1 VTAVNLGSGASVAEL
16 LGVLSLGID
25 LGLGLPME
33 HMLRSCTIAL
43 ALTERSPIDPVDTEL
58 VSLTALLAWV
68 GCHTDSYEQAYW
80 FGDDI
85 ARRAALHTI
94 DRTPW
99 NQRRVIMGLVGSGI
113 PPVQRA
119 RRVAEFMTVGRKSM
133 IGMRTSHCRLAGE
146 LALRLGLREDLPPAL
161 LQVFE
166 RWDGHGDPGAVSGDE
181 IGLPV
186 RIVHLSD
193 TAEVYHREGGVEAA
207 VEMAKARR
215 GTHLDPGIVDLFC
228 ANAAEVLAPLDS
240 APSWEVLTAQPALN
254 TPLSGEQ
261 VTAALEAIA
270 DFIDLKSPYTLGHS
284 RAVADLAAEAASLAG
299 LPTEE
304 VDLVRR
310 AGLLHDLGR
319 LGISNA
325 IWDKR
330 DPLSAS
336 EKERIRLQ
344 PYLTERMLSTSPK
357 LAVLAPLASS
367 HQERLDGSGYPRGL
381 RGDALSAS
389 ARILAAAD
397 VYQAMSEP
405 RPHREGRSGADA
417 CAQLRAE
424 VRAGKIDANAA
435 DAVLQAAGHK
445 VTKRSEQVAGLT
457 AREIE
462 VLRLLARG
470 LQTKQIAQELVI
482 TPKTV
487 STHIE
492 HIYTKIGASNRVGA
506 SLFATEHGLV

>member
-1 VTAVNLGSGASVAEL
+1 MAVASGSGASIAEL

-25 LGLGLPME
+25 LGLGLSME

-43 ALTERSPIDPVDTEL
+43 ALAERSSLDPVDTEL
-58 VSLTALLAWV
+58 VTLIALLAWV
-68 GCHTDSYEQAYW
+68 GCHTDSYEQAHW

-85 ARRAALHTI
+85 ERRAAVHAI
-94 DRTPW
+94 DRTPQ
-99 NQRRVIMGLVGSGI
+99 NQQRVIMSLVGSGL
-113 PPVQRA
+113 PPVERA
-119 RRVAEFMTVGRKSM
+119 RRVAEFMAVGRKLTT
-133 IGMRTSHCRLAGE
+133 GMRTSHCRLAGE
-146 LALRLGLREDLPPAL
+146 FALRLGLRADIRPAL
-161 LQVFE
+161 LQMFE
-166 RWDGHGDPGAVSGDE
+166 RWDGHGDPGAASGNE
-181 IGLPV
+181 IGLAV
-186 RIVHLSD
+186 RIVHLAD

-215 GTHLDPGIVDLFC
+215 GTQFDPEIVDLFC

-240 APSWEVLTAQPALN
+240 VPSWDVLGAQPALSS
-254 TPLSGEQ
+254 PLPDER

-284 RAVADLAAEAASLAG
+284 RAVADLAAEAARVAG
-299 LPTEE
+299 LPAEDVE
-304 VDLVRR
+304 RVRR

-336 EKERIRLQ
+336 EQERIRLQ
-344 PYLTERMLSTSPK
+344 PYLTERMLSMSPK
-357 LAVLAPLASS
+357 LAALAPLASS

-381 RGDALSAS
+381 RGDALTAS

-397 VYQAMSEP
+397 VYQAMTEP
-405 RPHREGRSGADA
+405 RPRRPAHSIAEAS
-417 CAQLRAE
+417 AQLRAE
-424 VRAGKIDANAA
+424 VRAGKIDARAA
-435 DAVLQAAGHK
+435 GAVLQAAGHK
-445 VTKRSEQVAGLT
+445 VTKRPEHAAGLT

-470 LQTKQIAQELVI
+470 LKTKQIADELVI
-482 TPKTV
+482 TPRTV
-487 STHIE
+487 SSHIE
-492 HIYTKIGASNRVGA
+492 HIYGKIGASNRVGA
-506 SLFATEHGLV
+506 SLFATEHGLA

>member
-1 VTAVNLGSGASVAEL
+1 VTVAAPGSGASVGEL

-25 LGLGLPME
+25 LGLGLSME
-33 HMLRSCTIAL
+33 HMLRSCTIAVAL
-43 ALTERSPIDPVDTEL
+43 AERSARRSVDTEL

-68 GCHTDSYEQAYW
+68 GCHTDSHEQAYW
-80 FGDDI
+80 LSDDI

-94 DRTPW
+94 DRTPR
-99 NQRRVIMGLVGSGI
+99 NQRRVIMGLVGQGL
-113 PPVQRA
+113 PPVKREQ
-119 RRVAEFMTVGRKSM
+119 RVAEFKRVGRKLTA
-133 IGMRTSHCRLAGE
+133 GMRTSHCRIAGE
-146 LALRLGLREDLPPAL
+146 LALRLGLREDVRPAL
-161 LQVFE
+161 LQMFE
-166 RWDGHGDPGAVSGDE
+166 RWDGHGDPGAVSGEE
-181 IGLPV
+181 IGLAV

-207 VEMAKARR
+207 VEMARARR
-215 GTHLDPGIVDLFC
+215 GTQFDPELVDLFC
-228 ANAAEVLAPLDS
+228 ASAADLLGPLDL
-240 APSWEVLTAQPALN
+240 APSWEILAVAPVLN
-254 TPLSGEQ
+254 RPLSGGQ

-284 RAVADLAAEAASLAG
+284 RAVADLAAEAARVGG
-299 LPTEE
+299 LPADE
-304 VDLVRR
+304 VELVRR

-336 EKERIRLQ
+336 EQERIRLQ

-367 HQERLDGSGYPRGL
+367 HQERVDGSGYPRGL
-381 RGDALSAS
+381 RGNALSVS

-397 VYQAMSEP
+397 VYQAMTEP
-405 RPHREGRSGADA
+405 RPHRDARSVAEAG
-417 CAQLRAE
+417 AQLRAE
-424 VRAGKIDANAA
+424 VHAEKIDANAA

-445 VTKRSEQVAGLT
+445 VTRRPEQTAGLT

-470 LQTKQIAQELVI
+470 LSTKQIAQALVI
-482 TPKTV
+482 TPRTA

-492 HIYTKIGASNRVGA
+492 HIYAKIGSSNRVGA

>member
-1 VTAVNLGSGASVAEL
+1 MAVASGSGVSVGEL

-25 LGLGLPME
+25 LGLGLSME
-33 HMLRSCTIAL
+33 HMLRSCTIAVAL
-43 ALTERSPIDPVDTEL
+43 AARSSLDAADTEL

-94 DRTPW
+94 DRTPE
-99 NQRRVIMGLVGSGI
+99 NQRRVIMGLVGSGL
-113 PPVQRA
+113 PPFQRA
-119 RRVAEFMTVGRKSM
+119 RRLAEFVTVGRKLTT
-133 IGMRTSHCRLAGE
+133 GMRTSHCRLAGG
-146 LALRLGLREDLPPAL
+146 LALRLGLREDISPAL
-161 LQVFE
+161 LQMFE

-181 IGLPV
+181 IGLAV

-193 TAEVYHREGGVEAA
+193 TAEVYHSKGGVEAA
-207 VEMAKARR
+207 VEMARARR
-215 GTHLDPGIVDLFC
+215 GTQFDPEIVDLFC
-228 ANAAEVLAPLDS
+228 ANAAEVLAPLDL
-240 APSWEVLTAQPALN
+240 APSWDFLTAQPALN
-254 TPLSGEQ
+254 APLSGEQ
-261 VTAALEAIA
+261 VSAALEAIA
-270 DFIDLKSPYTLGHS
+270 DFIDLKSPYTVGHS
-284 RAVADLAAEAASLAG
+284 RAVADLAAEAASVAR
-299 LPTEE
+299 LPAEE
-304 VDLVRR
+304 VELMRR

-336 EKERIRLQ
+336 EQERIRLA
-344 PYLTERMLSTSPK
+344 PYLTERMLSSSPK

-381 RGDALSAS
+381 RGDALSPS
-389 ARILAAAD
+389 ARIVAAAD
-397 VYQAMSEP
+397 VYQAMTEP
-405 RPHREGRSGADA
+405 RPYRDGRTGAEA
-417 CAQLRAE
+417 YAQLRDE

-445 VTKRSEQVAGLT
+445 VAKRPVQAAGLT

-470 LQTKQIAQELVI
+470 MPTKQIAEELVI
-482 TPKTV
+482 TPRTV
-487 STHIE
+487 NTHIE